1 MMIEAGLLQKWIR
14 RYWPQN
20 ECGIQTIGAAHALS
34 LEETVGAFI
43 ILLTGLSS
51 AIAAL
56 LLENQRDKLKSVFLK
71 LFKMF
76 HDDSKDVKQAEIK
89 IHTND

>member
-20 ECGIQTIGAAHALS
+20 ECGTETISAAHALS

-43 ILLTGLSS
+43 ILLIGLSS

-56 LLENQRDKLKSVFLK
+56 LIEKYRDKLKAVLVK
-71 LFKMF
+71 LFKMYYA
-76 HDDSKDVKQAEIK
+76 DSNNVKQTEIK
-89 IHTND
+89 ILNKD

>member
-20 ECGIQTIGAAHALS
+20 ECGIEAVGAAHALS

-56 LLENQRDKLKSVFLK
+56 LIENHRDKLKTVFLK
-71 LFKMF
+71 LFKIRRM
-76 HDDSKDVKQAEIK
+76 
-89 IHTND
+89 

>member
-20 ECGIQTIGAAHALS
+20 ECGIETIGAAHALS

-56 LLENQRDKLKSVFLK
+56 IIENRDKLKSVSLK
-71 LFKMF
+71 LSKMF
-76 HDDSKDVKQAEIK
+76 HDDAKDVKQTEIK
-89 IHTND
+89 IHTKD